1 MSLPGC
7 PKKYQAQIPASSARR
22 TKGLMRMSGSRRFS
36 TRGAAAVATD
46 AAKGAA
52 ACASRGAAGGRRAG
66 AAGFDGGNGS
76 AAGLL
81 ETGADG
87 FRRSVPLTPK
97 SAKKSLTVA
106 GRSSMSKDNAR
117 FSACHCCSD
126 SHRMRTGSSPSR
138 LASAGG

>member
-1 MSLPGC
+1 
-7 PKKYQAQIPASSARR
+7 
-22 TKGLMRMSGSRRFS
+22 MRKSGSRRFS
-36 TRGAAAVATD
+36 TRGDAAVAAD
-46 AAKGAA
+46 AATGAA
-52 ACASRGAAGGRRAG
+52 ACISRGAAGFAG
-66 AAGFDGGNGS
+66 GTGS
-76 AAGLL
+76 AAGPP

-106 GRSSMSKDNAR
+106 GRSSMSNDNAR